1 MLLPEVETLNY
12 CCEYYCLFLIRNFV
26 NKMLTQL
33 SLNFIARFNLNIKLP
48 LNIKPKMKFKKT
60 NNAKIFI
67 MFIAA

>member
-1 MLLPEVETLNY
+1 
-12 CCEYYCLFLIRNFV
+12 
-26 NKMLTQL
+26 MLTQL